1 MGLGWQLIFLT
12 ACWRPWYNTDNCS
25 AHDMTMV
32 TTTMMTMVTRPI
44 EDCFDYES
52 DHNNRDLKCHFKQLA
67 SFLGEACSS
76 QMISVIAILLSLA
89 CRIWHDHVELTYLF
103 FRCEISMQQWC
114 GWFEKRRRP
123 WCEKYS
129 CLRLKKSFPPDFPV
143 PYLRSCTSHCAVSP
157 CPLVSPTLLY
167 HWTSLPYIL
176 PCCISYCAVFSYAA
190 YPILLYFLLSYIALF
205 LFLALKT
212 WPDTEESILPCCVLY
227 CAAGHLLPYGASL
240 RGDFRY
246 TVKKHCNAQPTGRS
260 WSWKRIF
267 LTTHWDHLGQISTQ
281 N

>member
-143 PYLRSCTSHCAVSP
+143 PYLRSCISHCAVSP

-176 PCCISYCAVFSYAA
+176 PCCISCCAVFSYTA
-190 YPILLYFLLSYIALF
+190 YPILLYILLSYIALF

-260 WSWKRIF
+260 WSWKRIL

-281 N
+281 D